1 MSPTLEE
8 RNRKN
13 PWSVAS
19 GDADAKALPG
29 GKGASRKENAADR
42 RAVRESWAET
52 QTRLAA
58 ASARDVAAREAAAR
72 RAEADAKAQAAMA
85 AEERR
90 REAEEVIELS
100 GDEEDD
106 ADVSPGGETEKA
118 SAESALAAARRRRRE
133 AYDAH
138 VRRSQKR
145 TIVGAGKRKETENE
159 TRAFTSPLLDP
170 PRYKPPSDGSTA
182 ADLRLSADERAEIR
196 DVGLAWYPCSAC
208 LDTGNAG
215 CTLIAQELATRMGLC
230 DGFGTPTGGFA
241 GYVEVRGVVAG
252 AAERLPKVHV
262 TYRIKGKTM
271 RVWAGMTRA
280 SLGCDLLVSRDDIV
294 AFERDGFVLSAR

>member
-1 MSPTLEE
+1 MRVSRQLVSPTLEE

-19 GDADAKALPG
+19 GDADARAEPG
-29 GKGASRKENAADR
+29 REVGSRNGKAADR
-42 RAVRESWAET
+42 NAVRESWAET
-52 QTRLAA
+52 QTRLAV
-58 ASARDVAAREAAAR
+58 ASAREAEAREAASR
-72 RAEADAKAQAAMA
+72 RADADAKAQAAMA
-85 AEERR
+85 TEERR
-90 REAEEVIELS
+90 RAAEEVIELS

-106 ADVSPGGETEKA
+106 AGVALGGEKEN
-118 SAESALAAARRRRRE
+118 ESELAAAQRRRRE

-138 VRRSQKR
+138 VKRSR
-145 TIVGAGKRKETENE
+145 DASGKQREKE
-159 TRAFTSPLLDP
+159 RGAFTNPLLDP
-170 PRYKPPSDGSTA
+170 PRYEPNDGPNA
-182 ADLRLSADERAEIR
+182 ADLRLSTDERAEIR
-196 DVGLAWYPCSAC
+196 DVYLAWYPCSAC

-230 DGFGTPTGGFA
+230 DGFGAPTGGFA

-252 AAERLPKVHV
+252 AAERLPKVRV

-280 SLGCDLLVSRDDIV
+280 GLGCDLLVSRSDIV

>member
-1 MSPTLEE
+1 M
-8 RNRKN
+8 
-13 PWSVAS
+13 AS
-19 GDADAKALPG
+19 GDADARAEPG
-29 GKGASRKENAADR
+29 RELGGSKKESEPLNR
-42 RAVRESWAET
+42 FAVRESWAET
-52 QTRLAA
+52 QTRLAV
-58 ASARDVAAREAAAR
+58 ASARDAEAREAALR

-159 TRAFTSPLLDP
+159 TRAFTNPLLDP
-170 PRYKPPSDGSTA
+170 PRYEPSREKNA
-182 ADLRLSADERAEIR
+182 AALRLSTDELAEVAD
-196 DVGLAWYPCSAC
+196 VCLAWYPCSAC